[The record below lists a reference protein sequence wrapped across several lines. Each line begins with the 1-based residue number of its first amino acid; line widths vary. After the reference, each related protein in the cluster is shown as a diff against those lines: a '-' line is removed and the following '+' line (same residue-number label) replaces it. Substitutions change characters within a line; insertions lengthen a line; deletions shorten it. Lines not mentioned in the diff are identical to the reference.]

1 MSKGLEALNK
11 LCDIPIYEDNDNQ
24 CSDLGSCCDYKGD
37 LCEVYS
43 NEIEVIEKELK
54 DKEELDRHLDF
65 SDGALMSGFDYKG
78 KQLVAMPLEEYD
90 KLMKETEKCENI
102 QF

>member
-1 MSKGLEALNK
+1 MSKSLEALNK

-24 CSDLGSCCDYKGD
+24 CSDFGSCCDYKGD

-54 DKEELDRHLDF
+54 KYEKLKSMIENKYNEIEKRLNARVDYDYELHLIQKQFLEEL
-65 SDGALMSGFDYKG
+65 
-78 KQLVAMPLEEYD
+78 
-90 KLMKETEKCENI
+90 KETENERI
-102 QF
+102 